1 MAERLLGKEV
11 AASLSEKT
19 KALVSK
25 LHESGITPALE
36 IIRVGENPGDLS
48 YERGA
53 VKRCEATGIDVRR
66 TVFGADAD
74 TDTLLQAIDRANE
87 DRTVH
92 GVLLLRPLPRSV
104 DAQRI
109 ENALVPDKDVDG
121 MGDLSMSGVFTGKQI
136 GFAPCTPQAVME
148 ILDYYGI
155 ALRGRRAVVIGRS
168 LVFGKPASMMLLQK
182 DATVTICHTKTQD
195 LASIARQ
202 ADILI
207 TAAGRAHTVNADFVR
222 EGQTVIDVGINLDAE
237 GRLCGDVE
245 YENVEKIVSAITPV
259 PGGVGAVT
267 TSVLAAHVAKA
278 AMRQAKLD

>member
-195 LASIARQ
+195 LASVARQ

-207 TAAGRAHTVNADFVR
+207 TAAGRAHTVRADFVR